1 MECEVVELD
10 SDIAVPQFEGMENN
24 VPVSKKDDRDKYED
38 ITDTELSTGLFYDE
52 ITNFVSVFSTFCIH

>member
-10 SDIAVPQFEGMENN
+10 SNIGVPECE
-24 VPVSKKDDRDKYED
+24 VSKKDDRDKYED

-52 ITNFVSVFSTFCIH
+52 ITNFVSVS